1 MFGFQDAIADFRGFL
16 SNFIGFLLARL
27 ICSSLFRVAE
37 AELLDVL
44 LVIPEVII
52 HELVGIETCDKSWLK
67 IVVDDVVKRC
77 MIATID

>member
-1 MFGFQDAIADFRGFL
+1 MFGFQNAIADFWGFL
-16 SNFIGFLLARL
+16 SNFIGLLAIL

-67 IVVDDVVKRC
+67 IVVDDVVKRS
-77 MIATID
+77 MIAAIN